1 MKQLRS
7 IFIIGFSMALFIG
20 NTVGLDVF
28 KHFCKVD
35 RTTSYSYITPDEDHC
50 FGAQKPSNDQGCCV
64 EEQEPV
70 EICCEKEQNSEEGC
84 CEDEIIH
91 VHLDLDYANE
101 YSDLRPTLI
110 FDELPSVD
118 FILAKRN
125 FEKRV
130 VTFALQ
136 PNPPPLKSSER
147 RSLQQV
153 FIV

>member
-7 IFIIGFSMALFIG
+7 IIIIVFSMALFIG
-20 NTVGLDVF
+20 NTIGLNVF
-28 KHFCKVD
+28 EHFCKVEQ
-35 RTTSYSYITPDEDHC
+35 TAIYSYIIPDEDHC
-50 FGAQKPSNDQGCCV
+50 YSDQKLNNDESCCP
-64 EEQEPV
+64 E
-70 EICCEKEQNSEEGC
+70 EKESDEGC

-101 YSDLRPTLI
+101 YSDLNPILI
-110 FDELPSVD
+110 FGELPSVD
-118 FILAKRN
+118 FILSKRN
-125 FEKRV
+125 FEKRL
-130 VTFALQ
+130 VTYALQ

>member
-7 IFIIGFSMALFIG
+7 IIIIVFSMALFIG
-20 NTVGLDVF
+20 NTIGLNVF
-28 KHFCKVD
+28 EHFCKVEQ
-35 RTTSYSYITPDEDHC
+35 TASYSYITPDEDHC
-50 FGAQKPSNDQGCCV
+50 YSDQKLNNDESCCP
-64 EEQEPV
+64 E
-70 EICCEKEQNSEEGC
+70 EKESDEGC
-84 CEDEIIH
+84 CEDDIIH
-91 VHLDLDYANE
+91 VHLDLDYAND
-101 YSDLRPTLI
+101 YDDLSPI
-110 FDELPSVD
+110 IVFGELPSVD